1 MKPKPK
7 SDPGFRLEAKGD
19 AVELDIYDV
28 IGSGW
33 FGGVSAKS
41 VVDALKPHKNAKS
54 ITVNLN
60 SPGGDAFDGISIY
73 NVLARH
79 KAPVTVNIDGL
90 AASAASVIA
99 MAGDE
104 INMAENAMMMIH
116 NAWGLALGGG
126 DDMRH
131 TADMLDKLDAQIM
144 NTYAS
149 RTGGDAETI
158 KGQMDD
164 ETWFTADEALAD
176 GFATSV
182 TPAKK
187 AAAHYRPEIFSQF
200 KHAPDQLRQAFS
212 TSPADPTADNTNIGD
227 NDMATDITPA
237 AFAEA
242 NPEAVKNWK
251 AEGGVE
257 ARTDELQRIKALTEA
272 FPKDPA
278 FALEQAGKGH
288 DVAKAKAEYADVLI
302 ARNEALTK
310 ENGELK
316 KKADDIEDG
325 ADPVALH
332 GAEPRADKYADLDAD
347 DRIAAEW
354 NDDLDGCQKKFGVLS
369 AYAGYR
375 RHRLPTK

>member
-1 MKPKPK
+1 MKTKPKN
-7 SDPGFRLEAKGD
+7 DPGFRLEAKGD

-28 IGSGW
+28 IGDGY

-60 SPGGDAFDGISIY
+60 SPGGDAFDGITIY
-73 NVLARH
+73 NVLSRH

-131 TADMLDKLDAQIM
+131 TAEMLDKLDGQIAA
-144 NTYAS
+144 TYTS
-149 RTGGDAETI
+149 RTGGDSDTI
-158 KGQMDD
+158 KEQMND
-164 ETWFTADEALAD
+164 ETWFTAEEALAD
-176 GFATSV
+176 GFATNV

-187 AAAHYRPEIFSQF
+187 MAAFHFNPQIFSQF
-200 KHAPDQLRQAFS
+200 KHAPDEIRQALK
-212 TSPADPTADNTNIGD
+212 TSPPVNPGDNTE
-227 NDMATDITPA
+227 METEMELKDITPA

-242 NPEAVKNWK
+242 NPEAIKNWK
-251 AEGGVE
+251 AEGGID
-257 ARTDELQRIKALTEA
+257 ARKDELSRIAALTAA

-288 DVAKAKAEYADVLI
+288 DVAKAKAEYSDVLV
-302 ARNEALTK
+302 ARNEQLAA
-310 ENGELK
+310 ENAELK
-316 KKADDIEDG
+316 TKADAGDG
-325 ADPVALH
+325 ADPVNLAPRD
-332 GAEPRADKYADLDAD
+332 EPKDKYADLPAGE
-347 DRIAAEW
+347 RIQAEW
-354 NDDLDGCQKKFGVLS
+354 NDNLDGCKDKFKAFD

-375 RHRLPTK
+375 KARLTQ